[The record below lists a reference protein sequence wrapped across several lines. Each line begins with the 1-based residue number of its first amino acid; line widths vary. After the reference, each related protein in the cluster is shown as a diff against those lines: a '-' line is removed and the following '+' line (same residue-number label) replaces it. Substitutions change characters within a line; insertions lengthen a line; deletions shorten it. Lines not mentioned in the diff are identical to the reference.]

1 TLRIGAAR
9 LKVVKTT
16 TRCAAVNVDPDT
28 AVRDLDIP
36 PALMKHR
43 GNNECGIY
51 AEVIEAGDI
60 ALGDDLA
67 VEQPRLV

>member
-1 TLRIGAAR
+1 
-9 LKVVKTT
+9 
-16 TRCAAVNVDPDT
+16 
-28 AVRDLDIP
+28 
-36 PALMKHR
+36 MKHR